1 MTNASDPLTESVA
14 EPTARPATPRERNRA
29 GRPHGVLRTDGGQPD
44 DEVAQPE
51 SGQGSSTAE
60 ETGADGD
67 DGSRDLSTTLEWAG
81 LLVLGLLAVIA
92 TFRFYLA
99 ASTAIGRLVSSEYE
113 PLFQAGFNLVILLL
127 AITGISLLARRL
139 VLER

>member
-1 MTNASDPLTESVA
+1 MTDAPNTPTEPTDASLDRAPAATARRSERPLT
-14 EPTARPATPRERNRA
+14 PA
-29 GRPHGVLRTDGGQPD
+29 LRTDGGQPADVD
-44 DEVAQPE
+44 DPDPE
-51 SGQGSSTAE
+51 EAE
-60 ETGADGD
+60 PDEPAAED
-67 DGSRDLSTTLEWAG
+67 DSRDLSSSLEWAA

-127 AITGISLLARRL
+127 AITGISLLTRRL
-139 VLER
+139 VLGR

>member
-1 MTNASDPLTESVA
+1 MTDASDPLTESVA
-14 EPTARPATPRERNRA
+14 EPTARPATPSERNQAGHPLGVYRA
-29 GRPHGVLRTDGGQPD
+29 DGGQPD

-51 SGQGSSTAE
+51 PDQGSTTAE
-60 ETGADGD
+60 ETGEGDD

-99 ASTAIGRLVSSEYE
+99 ASTAIGRLVSAEYE
-113 PLFQAGFNLVILLL
+113 PLFQAGFNLVVLLL